1 MTRLAL
7 DPTNQLATLLK
18 RAEDDLRELKTKQ
31 RHSGASGMRG
41 YIVTNTNRWD
51 ISGTA
56 MGTTNGGIIIPD
68 YREFEIIFTSSGKQ
82 PFPVESTQLDMRF
95 GGEGDQN
102 IPTER
107 ADGTWGYQD
116 GTNFARVHR
125 SPSFDKNYS
134 NNETTYRWTFSFEV
148 YGTLTYFIKVY
159 AAGTSNGTIIVRQ
172 TLP

>member
-1 MTRLAL
+1 MTRLDL

-31 RHSGASGMRG
+31 RHSGFSGMLG
-41 YIVTNTNRWD
+41 YIVTNTDRWD

-56 MGTTNGGIIIPD
+56 VGTTYGGIISPD
-68 YREFEIIFTSSGKQ
+68 WREFEIIFTSSGKQ
-82 PFPVESTQLDMRF
+82 PFPVESTQLDIRF

-116 GTNFARVHR
+116 GTKFARVSR
-125 SPSFDKNYS
+125 YPEFDKSYS
-134 NNETTYRWTFSFEV
+134 DNETTYRWKFSFEV
-148 YGTLTYFIKVY
+148 YETLSFFIKVY
-159 AAGTSNGTIIVRQ
+159 AAGTSNGTILVRQ
-172 TLP
+172 ILP